1 MSFLDKLFK
10 KRTKQGLTAKR
21 PPPPMTEKRLQGKVK
36 SAALEAMFEE
46 IASDRE
52 LALNM
57 GKQIMKYKEPDRT
70 EQLIAEEAERNPE
83 FKQKLLEKALNT
95 RGIRSGGNWMDEFER
110 HEAFFDRMRGGQ
122 SVQKPNILEQT
133 LTALLSNPQ
142 IIEVAAG
149 MLSNRGNGGQTS
161 RKQISNGHVAESDD
175 NIEEEQP
182 DMIQGYIDTIMM
194 MIGSDKEPE
203 IVAQFAMMELNDLA
217 VAARN
222 GEVDKQAV
230 ERIRGIL
237 YQPEN
242 VLAIMLQSMANLSLN
257 EQYIGIAQK
266 LQTADGHEY
275 MRRFCEKRDS
285 IIAEHAK

>member
-1 MSFLDKLFK
+1 
-10 KRTKQGLTAKR
+10 
-21 PPPPMTEKRLQGKVK
+21 
-36 SAALEAMFEE
+36 
-46 IASDRE
+46 
-52 LALNM
+52 
-57 GKQIMKYKEPDRT
+57 
-70 EQLIAEEAERNPE
+70 
-83 FKQKLLEKALNT
+83 
-95 RGIRSGGNWMDEFER
+95 
-110 HEAFFDRMRGGQ
+110 
-122 SVQKPNILEQT
+122 
-133 LTALLSNPQ
+133 
-142 IIEVAAG
+142 
-149 MLSNRGNGGQTS
+149 
-161 RKQISNGHVAESDD
+161 
-175 NIEEEQP
+175 
-182 DMIQGYIDTIMM
+182 
-194 MIGSDKEPE
+194 
-203 IVAQFAMMELNDLA
+203 MMELNDLA